1 MKTHRIASLLL
12 GTGLLLAACGG
23 ADAYQTL
30 LDAAIDN
37 TPTIAVKSDGQ
48 TLEMEER
55 QIVSGNITLIRDMMT
70 FDDTNDYEIELEWS
84 INETSSAY
92 FLFKEATLITNPEAT
107 VDNQISISIYTL
119 SILQPAFGQ
128 SSIDA
133 TLTLTASMNAN
144 SKTYTTTRDFL
155 LTVEAEAVDSSTI
168 PLIPLSTNFTRNND
182 AELTYVDETLQNAPR
197 SARNA
202 AIVRVRGFV
211 SGIMT
216 DWNTTFISSGE
227 YGMAL
232 YRPDIDWR
240 DSFAMGDFIEVTGE
254 AATFSGSRQI
264 SWITNI
270 KLVPATDPDIVVR
283 QLTAS
288 QFSSVPVANNAQRY
302 RDGSVVRLANLQF
315 ETITSGTLPIGAS
328 NHLAIR
334 MKVIDGENAYT
345 VNMYLN
351 YHVGQAKRQAMYDI
365 FSQATLGSDTFV
377 TYQGIM
383 GWNFGPQL
391 LPLEVSDFTL
401 QA

>member
-12 GTGLLLAACGG
+12 GTGLLLMACGG
-23 ADAYQTL
+23 ADTYQTL

-182 AELTYVDETLQNAPR
+182 AELTYVDNTLQNAPR

-254 AATFSGSRQI
+254 AATFGGSRQI

-270 KLVPATDPDIVVR
+270 KLVPATDPDIVIR

-288 QFSSVPVANNAQRY
+288 QFSSVPVANNAERY

-391 LPLEVSDFTL
+391 LALEVSDFTL

>member
-12 GTGLLLAACGG
+12 GTGLLLMACGG
-23 ADAYQTL
+23 ADTYQTL

-133 TLTLTASMNAN
+133 TLTLTALMNAN

-155 LTVEAEAVDSSTI
+155 LTVEAEAIDSSTI

-182 AELTYVDETLQNAPR
+182 AELTYVDNTLQNAPR

-254 AATFSGSRQI
+254 AATFGGSRQI

-270 KLVPATDPDIVVR
+270 KLVPATDPDIVIR

-377 TYQGIM
+377 TYQGLM

-391 LPLEVSDFTL
+391 MALEVSDFTL

>member
-12 GTGLLLAACGG
+12 GTGLLLMACGG
-23 ADAYQTL
+23 ADTYQTL

-155 LTVEAEAVDSSTI
+155 LTVEAEAIDSSTI

-182 AELTYVDETLQNAPR
+182 AELTYVDNTLQNAPR

-254 AATFSGSRQI
+254 AATFGGSRQI

-270 KLVPATDPDIVVR
+270 KLVPATDPDIVIR

-288 QFSSVPVANNAQRY
+288 QFSTVPVANNAQRY

-377 TYQGIM
+377 TYQGLM

-391 LPLEVSDFTL
+391 LALEVSDFTL

>member
-30 LDAAIDN
+30 LDAAIDS

-48 TLEMEER
+48 TLEMDER

-84 INETSSAY
+84 VNETSSAY
-92 FLFKEATLITNPEAT
+92 FIFKEATLVTNPEAT
-107 VDNQISISIYTL
+107 VDNQISIAIYTL
-119 SILQPAFGQ
+119 SILQPAFGEP
-128 SSIDA
+128 SIDA
-133 TLTLTASMNAN
+133 TLTLTAMMDVNN
-144 SKTYTTTRDFL
+144 KTYTTTRDFL

-197 SARNA
+197 SVRNA

-240 DSFAMGDFIEVTGE
+240 DSFAMGDFIEVTGD
-254 AATFSGSRQI
+254 AATFGGSRQI

-270 KLVPATDPDIVVR
+270 KLVPATDPEIVVR

-334 MKVIDGENAYT
+334 MKVIDGENAYS

-365 FSQATLGSDTFV
+365 FSQATFGSDTFV
-377 TYQGIM
+377 TYQGMM